1 VSAPT
6 PTLIGSDGTAPSSIT
21 NQRIVN
27 LKMTTP
33 IGRNTIMLRMLIITA
48 ALAAP
53 LALPATAESP
63 QNPTTTNA
71 SQEHKLKG
79 NLFNERQAREHLSRL
94 GYTGISDLS
103 KDENGTWRGTA
114 TKNGKM
120 QQVAVDVK
128 GGPTQ

>member
-1 VSAPT
+1 
-6 PTLIGSDGTAPSSIT
+6 
-21 NQRIVN
+21 
-27 LKMTTP
+27 
-33 IGRNTIMLRMLIITA
+33 MLRTLIITA

-63 QNPTTTNA
+63 QSPTTTNA

-79 NLFNERQAREHLSRL
+79 NLFNEQQAREHLSRL

-103 KDENGTWRGTA
+103 KDENGAWRGTA
-114 TKNGKM
+114 TKDGKL

-128 GGPTQ
+128 GSPTQ

>member
-1 VSAPT
+1 MLR
-6 PTLIGSDGTAPSSIT
+6 TLIIA
-21 NQRIVN
+21 
-27 LKMTTP
+27 
-33 IGRNTIMLRMLIITA
+33 A

-53 LALPATAESP
+53 LALPATAEAP
-63 QNPTTTNA
+63 QNPAATNA

-79 NLFNERQAREHLSRL
+79 NLFNEQQAREHLSRL

-114 TKNGKM
+114 HKDGKL
-120 QQVAVDVK
+120 QQVAVGVK